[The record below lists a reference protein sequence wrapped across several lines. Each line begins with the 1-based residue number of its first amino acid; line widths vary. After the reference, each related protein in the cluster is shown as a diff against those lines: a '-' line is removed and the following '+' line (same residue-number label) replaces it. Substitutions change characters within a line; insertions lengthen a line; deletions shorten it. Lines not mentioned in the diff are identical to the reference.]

1 MSTCLTSFNNN
12 KIWCTLIFFE
22 GTQVSSIMEGL
33 FVNKENYIVKTK
45 DGTKDDWAKVIL
57 KVKKPSPYSVMVI
70 ANSSKSFAGC
80 QSENNI
86 KDIIQD
92 DKDALVKVG
101 KMDISF
107 DTDFAGYPTIAEA
120 LGNTSFST
128 NSSNRTCG
136 I

>member
-1 MSTCLTSFNNN
+1 MRQRL
-12 KIWCTLIFFE
+12 IIVTLIFFE

-92 DKDALVKVG
+92 DKDALVKVWG
-101 KMDISF
+101 KWISVLIL
-107 DTDFAGYPTIAEA
+107 TLLAIQQLRRHWES
-120 LGNTSFST
+120 L
-128 NSSNRTCG
+128 
-136 I
+136 